1 VHGVGDEEDP
11 LDGVVGE
18 GLAGCGVNGLHC
30 WEMGCQI
37 EAMECCTETVR
48 ILGWEGQMRG
58 VRRDDIETL
67 AALWDLQSLRS
78 VCEHAP
84 NIFQGP
90 SREAYRYSRMRKLPV
105 FANFSRIMHLWWG
118 THQKLMRIDK
128 THLNIAFPPPPPS

>member
-48 ILGWEGQMRG
+48 ILGWEEGQMRG
-58 VRRDDIETL
+58 FRRDDIETL

-84 NIFQGP
+84 SIFQGP
-90 SREAYRYSRMRKLPV
+90 FREAYRYLSTLSPARGP
-105 FANFSRIMHLWWG
+105 
-118 THQKLMRIDK
+118 
-128 THLNIAFPPPPPS
+128 

>member
-18 GLAGCGVNGLHC
+18 GLASCGVNGLHC

-37 EAMECCTETVR
+37 EAMECYTETVR
-48 ILGWEGQMRG
+48 ILGWGGEMGG

-84 NIFQGP
+84 SNFQGHF
-90 SREAYRYSRMRKLPV
+90 REAYRYLSALSPARGP
-105 FANFSRIMHLWWG
+105 
-118 THQKLMRIDK
+118 
-128 THLNIAFPPPPPS
+128 